1 MGNWNLEM
9 IVWEC
14 GLEFYCDYTQFQI
27 VISKLNFEFL
37 HFYPSTLTTLVLGFG
52 LWALGLKM
60 L

>member
-1 MGNWNLEM
+1 
-9 IVWEC
+9 VWEC